1 MYANAAF
8 GAQQYANV
16 GVRSGIEDASPH
28 RLIQMLFEGGLQRLA
43 AAKGAMQREDRAVKG
58 EQIGKAIGII
68 GGLRESLDPEAGEL
82 SANLEN
88 LYAYMQRRL
97 LEANIE
103 SSIEKVEEVSGLLRD
118 IKEAWDGIAPE
129 QVSDKAESNDVRQS
143 A

>member
-43 AAKGAMQREDRAVKG
+43 TAKGALQREDRAAKG

-68 GGLRESLDPEAGEL
+68 GGLRESLRPEGGEL
-82 SANLEN
+82 SENLES

-97 LEANIE
+97 LEANLE
-103 SSIEKVEEVSGLLRD
+103 SSIEKLEEVSGLLRD
-118 IKEAWDGIAPE
+118 LKEAWDGIAPG
-129 QVSDKAESNDVRQS
+129 QVTDAAGADVRQS

>member
-43 AAKGAMQREDRAVKG
+43 TAKGAIQREDRAAKG

-68 GGLRESLDPEAGEL
+68 GGLRESLRPEGGEL
-82 SANLEN
+82 SENLES

-103 SSIEKVEEVSGLLRD
+103 SSIEKLEEVSGLLRD
-118 IKEAWDGIAPE
+118 LKEAWDGIAPE
-129 QVSDKAESNDVRQS
+129 KVTDSAGADVRQS

>member
-43 AAKGAMQREDRAVKG
+43 TAKGAIQREDRAAKG

-68 GGLRESLDPEAGEL
+68 GGLRESLNPEAGEL
-82 SANLEN
+82 SENLES

-103 SSIEKVEEVSGLLRD
+103 SSLDKLDEVTVLLRD
-118 IKEAWDGIAPE
+118 IKEAWDGISPE
-129 QVSDKAESNDVRQS
+129 KVSDKAESDVRQS

>member
-43 AAKGAMQREDRAVKG
+43 TAKGALQREDRAAKG

-68 GGLRESLDPEAGEL
+68 GGLRESLRPEGGEL
-82 SANLEN
+82 SENLES

-103 SSIEKVEEVSGLLRD
+103 SSIEKLEEVSGLLRD
-118 IKEAWDGIAPE
+118 LKEAWDGIAPE
-129 QVSDKAESNDVRQS
+129 KVTDPAGADVRQT

>member
-8 GAQQYANV
+8 GAQQYASV
-16 GVRSGIEDASPH
+16 GVRAGIEDASPH

-43 AAKGAMQREDRAVKG
+43 TAKGAMQREDRAVKG

-68 GGLRESLDPEAGEL
+68 GGLRESLNPDGGEL
-82 SANLEN
+82 SENLES

-103 SSIEKVEEVSGLLRD
+103 SSIEKLEEVSTLLRD

-129 QVSDKAESNDVRQS
+129 QVRQKAESNDTRQS

>member
-43 AAKGAMQREDRAVKG
+43 TAKGALQREDRAAKG

-68 GGLRESLDPEAGEL
+68 GGLRESLRPEGGEL
-82 SANLEN
+82 SENLES

-103 SSIEKVEEVSGLLRD
+103 SSIEKIEEVAGLLRD
-118 IKEAWDGIAPE
+118 LKEAWDGIAPE
-129 QVSDKAESNDVRQS
+129 KVTDSAGVDVRQS

>member
-43 AAKGAMQREDRAVKG
+43 AAKGAIQREERAVKG

-68 GGLRESLDPEAGEL
+68 GGLRESINPEAGEL
-82 SANLEN
+82 SENLEN

-103 SSIEKVEEVSGLLRD
+103 SSLEKLEEVTVLLRD

-129 QVSDKAESNDVRQS
+129 RVSDKAESDVRQS

>member
-43 AAKGAMQREDRAVKG
+43 TAKGALQREDRAAKG

-68 GGLRESLDPEAGEL
+68 GGLRESLNVEQGGEL
-82 SANLEN
+82 AVNLES

-103 SSIEKVEEVSGLLRD
+103 SSIEKVEEVAGLLRD
-118 IKEAWDGIAPE
+118 LKEAWDGISPE
-129 QVSDKAESNDVRQS
+129 KVTDAADADVRQT